1 MLAEMLVALLVSAT
15 LLLGAFALLTNGT
28 RLLSALEDR
37 NSERF
42 GLEAGL
48 AAFRADLAQAVDVG
62 TLEAG
67 LDVDAITP
75 TFYLELVRLVINP
88 VDSQP
93 MLTRI
98 GWHFG
103 KDGIVRKLIINSD
116 LPQTSY
122 SFIDSPVVADIDRVS
137 ADILRLDLKV
147 RSDSGSELM
156 ATAFLPM
163 PTPDGIPG

>member
-1 MLAEMLVALLVSAT
+1 MLRIDINAQTAATIGPDLGEGSDKWKGFVLAEMLVALLVSAT

-67 LDVDAITP
+67 LDVN
-75 TFYLELVRLVINP
+75 F
-88 VDSQP
+88 
-93 MLTRI
+93 TRS
-98 GWHFG
+98 FG
-103 KDGIVRKLIINSD
+103 
-116 LPQTSY
+116 
-122 SFIDSPVVADIDRVS
+122 
-137 ADILRLDLKV
+137 
-147 RSDSGSELM
+147 
-156 ATAFLPM
+156 
-163 PTPDGIPG
+163 